1 MNSSEPMYPIVLGRE
16 GLLSSQVSRTMV
28 LRKSIQRLSA
38 ADKAS
43 AVLREDEVML
53 MVVSSSC
60 VDGYGLQ
67 RNMLFRCFLS

>member
-67 RNMLFRCFLS
+67 TNMLFRCFLR